1 MCRILLLTKL
11 NPIIFLCERGKLE
24 AFISEGKV
32 PKHSL
37 KTIAFG

>member
-1 MCRILLLTKL
+1 MYRILLLIKL
-11 NPIIFLCERGKLE
+11 NPIIFLYERGELE

-32 PKHSL
+32 TKHSL